1 MKQKSSASQPAAL
14 ASTVAQHFS
23 AKEAADFAGLSLAM
37 TDYLCRHKLVVPGVG
52 RKRGRGVQRRYSF
65 GDIVVLRSVA
75 KLLEAGVSVLRLKRA
90 LARLRAQH
98 SDITLEGMPAS
109 YLVTDGKDV
118 FFRHKTGVLELLTNG
133 QLSFA
138 FVVEIESVRREA
150 VEFASR
156 LCVKV
161 GADRAVNGLAKRKTA
176 A

>member
-1 MKQKSSASQPAAL
+1 MKQKPSVRQPTAS
-14 ASTVAQHFS
+14 VIAQYFS

-37 TDYLCRHKLVVPGVG
+37 ADYLCRHKLVVPGVG

-75 KLLEAGVSVLRLKRA
+75 KLLEAGVSVLRLKKA
-90 LARLRAQH
+90 LANLRTHH
-98 SDITLEGMPAS
+98 SEITFAGMPAS

-138 FVVEIESVRREA
+138 FVVEVESVRREA
-150 VEFASR
+150 VEFANR
-156 LCVKV
+156 LGAKV
-161 GADRAVNGLAKRKTA
+161 EADRAVNGVAKRKSA
-176 A
+176 VR